1 MGMATAICSS
11 FKQELMQGTHNLGSN
26 TIKALLV
33 KASSTLVSTNQTN
46 VGTPG
51 TGAPATTNIGTDEV
65 SGSGYSAGGVSCTAG
80 SVGLTGTVAYWQPGG
95 AISFG
100 TVTLATAF
108 DAVVM
113 YNSTQ
118 TGKAIAV
125 WNFGSTTVNNGT
137 FTINLP
143 TNDSSNA
150 LIRLN

>member
-1 MGMATAICSS
+1 
-11 FKQELMQGTHNLGSN
+11 MQGGHNLGTN
-26 TIKALLV
+26 TIKAALV
-33 KASSTLVSTNQTN
+33 KASSTLVTANQTN
-46 VGTPG
+46 Y
-51 TGAPATTNIGTDEV
+51 GAGSGSPTTANVGTDEV
-65 SGSGYSAGGVSCTAG
+65 SGAGYVAGGVSTTAG
-80 SVGLTGTVAYWQPGG
+80 SVGLTGAVSYWQPGG

-108 DAVVM
+108 DAVLL
-113 YNSTQ
+113 YNSTASN
-118 TGKAIAV
+118 KAIAG

>member
-11 FKQELMQGTHNLGSN
+11 FKQELMQGGHNLGSN
-26 TIKALLV
+26 TIKACLV

-51 TGAPATTNIGTDEV
+51 TGAPTTANIGIDEV
-65 SGSGYSAGGVSCTAG
+65 SGTGYTAGGVTTTVG
-80 SVGLTGTVAYWQPGG
+80 SVGLTGTVSYWQPGG

-108 DAVVM
+108 DAVVL

-118 TGKAIAV
+118 TNKAIAA

>member
-11 FKQELMQGTHNLGSN
+11 FKQELMQGGHNLGSN

-33 KASSTLVSTNQTN
+33 KASSTLTSTNQTN

-51 TGAPATTNIGTDEV
+51 TGTPSTANIGTDEV
-65 SGSGYSAGGVSCTAG
+65 SGSGYIAGGATCTAG

-113 YNSTQ
+113 YNSTAS
-118 TGKAIAV
+118 GKAVAV

>member
-1 MGMATAICSS
+1 MANTTAIATS
-11 FKQELMQGTHNLGSN
+11 FKSELMTGTHNLNSN
-26 TIKALLV
+26 DIKAALYL
-33 KASSTLVSTNQTN
+33 T
-46 VGTPG
+46 
-51 TGAPATTNIGTDEV
+51 TGAVGAATATYSATNEV
-65 SGSGYSAGGVSCTAG
+65 SGAGYSAGGVACTAG
-80 SVGLTGTVAYWQPGG
+80 TVASGTTNAYWQPGA

-108 DAVVM
+108 DCVLL

-118 TGKAIAV
+118 ANKAIAS

-143 TNDSSNA
+143 ANDQNNA